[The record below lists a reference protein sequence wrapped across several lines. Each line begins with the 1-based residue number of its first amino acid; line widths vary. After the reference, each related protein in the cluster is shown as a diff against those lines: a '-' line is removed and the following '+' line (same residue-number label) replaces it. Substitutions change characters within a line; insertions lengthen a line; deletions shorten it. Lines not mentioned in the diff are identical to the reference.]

1 MENQLVTIN
10 HPMEAARIFEDIW
23 CPRDLWKDKGT
34 SRPTWICM
42 VPMDGAVP
50 SITGEIHRRH
60 ATVHR
65 MLIFTDHKLHVLE
78 I

>member
-23 CPRDLWKDKGT
+23 CPRDVWRDKRT
-34 SRPTWICM
+34 SRHTWICV
-42 VPMDGAVP
+42 VPMDGAFS
-50 SITGEIHRRH
+50 SIKDEIHRRN

-65 MLIFTDHKLHVLE
+65 MLIFTDHKVSY
-78 I
+78 IC